1 MKPQKVLTNYGRR
14 FSSSEQKFKNLKNF
28 EKPLHAGKIQKH
40 NLFYPPPIVRAF
52 GLPFS
57 EGRTPC
63 SAAMRR
69 TSSREINGPPRTFPE
84 SPSTVISNSAAVAF
98 QKVSGDQPS
107 IFGFVAIRYNDL
119 R

>member
-1 MKPQKVLTNYGRR
+1 MAAMVSNRYFGFGT
-14 FSSSEQKFKNLKNF
+14 
-28 EKPLHAGKIQKH
+28 KH
-40 NLFYPPPIVRAF
+40 HRLDYPPPIVFAF
-52 GLPFS
+52 GFAFN
-57 EGRTPC
+57 EGRMPC

-69 TSSREINGPPRTFPE
+69 TSSREMNGPPRTFPE

-107 IFGFVAIRYNDL
+107 IFGFVAIRYSAL